1 MVPALEGAP
10 QADEMFR
17 DSPVPVA
24 IVEMPSL
31 QLKPNGAFA
40 ALLGLQDAGRTPPSL
55 IELVPAEDRPVVD
68 NIFVGLASGL
78 IESCQG
84 RGRLRRPDGGE
95 LDVVGWARPFDG
107 ARPCRRAVL
116 AVAPAEGTRPL
127 AEPWFARVDL
137 KRVVFGTLDHEW
149 RFSKIS
155 PDAAELLGWDVDDTR
170 GSLMQGAVHPDD
182 VSLWLL
188 TLGRSGAERRAVA
201 TCLRVQRAGGQWT
214 PVRCVLSPL
223 CDHNPARFGFGLWLL
238 SNEDDFKMADQH
250 ATRLEEHLW
259 RIGAEV
265 QASGIGGLS
274 ANRGLVWSHPVL
286 GGLSER
292 QSQVL
297 GRLISGER
305 VPTIARSLFLSEST
319 VRNHLSAIFQ
329 KAGVHS
335 QSELLARLIGAT
347 APEVTNA

>member
-1 MVPALEGAP
+1 VVPALEGAP

-31 QLKPNGAFA
+31 QLKPNDAFA
-40 ALLGLQDAGRTPPSL
+40 ALLGLDDAGMTRPSL
-55 IELVPAEDRPVVD
+55 IELLPAEDRPVVD

-95 LDVVGWARPFDG
+95 LDVVGWVRPFDG

-137 KRVVFGTLDHEW
+137 KRVAFGTLDHEW
-149 RFSKIS
+149 RFSEIS
-155 PDAAELLGWDVDDTR
+155 PDAAELLGWDLDDAR

-182 VSLWLL
+182 ASLLLL
-188 TLGRSGAERRAVA
+188 TLARSGAERRAVA
-201 TCLRVQRAGGQWT
+201 TRLRVQGPDGQWT

-238 SNEDDFKMADQH
+238 SNEDDFKMADQL

-265 QASGIGGLS
+265 HASGIGGLS
-274 ANRGLVWSHPVL
+274 ANRGLLWSHPVL

-305 VPTIARSLFLSEST
+305 VPTIARALFLSEST
-319 VRNHLSAIFQ
+319 VRNHLSAIYR

-335 QSELLARLIGAT
+335 QSELLARLIGV
-347 APEVTNA
+347 EVTSA